1 MSISQFFFFL
11 KLGWWC
17 TFGEKFY
24 VLTVVVKADIPGE
37 DVGVIWPLAK
47 AGDVAVVD
55 VLEPVVGPKLE
66 KFKKIEFFFVKW
78 EN

>member
-1 MSISQFFFFL
+1 M
-11 KLGWWC
+11 
-17 TFGEKFY
+17 
-24 VLTVVVKADIPGE
+24 VNADIPGE

-66 KFKKIEFFFVKW
+66 KYKRNCKKFVKW
-78 EN
+78 EKKD